1 MWFDLPVLPPRLQ
14 AGSYTLIHP
23 NSPGPSLTTAA
34 RYAKLSMDI
43 LYRSLLVIQG
53 DREVKYFDS
62 FA

>member
-1 MWFDLPVLPPRLQ
+1 MWFDLPTLPAHLQ
-14 AGSYTLIHP
+14 VGSYLLIHP
-23 NSPGPSLTTAA
+23 DGPGSSLTTAA